1 MYAFD
6 HIAGPRG
13 WLSRIPWWVWV
24 PLGWV
29 IILLVV
35 ATPVWVSGVT
45 KFPGFD
51 QATLV
56 APTYFVAPLA
66 AIVYLTKTAEEAF
79 SHFRP
84 ALGAGAEDDIAAWQ
98 RRITSVHPRAA
109 WLWLVIGGGLMA
121 VGTYLDP
128 STPTGEMMR
137 TSGLSTVVWGILSP
151 IGFGLNLV
159 LAGLIIRQI
168 RVVTAAHRRAT
179 EIDLFRP
186 VPLHS
191 FASLTARAGVVFLF
205 LMMYSALTDPSTFDS
220 RANFAFFAAGVALAG
235 ATFLLPLIGMR
246 NRLRREKIRLR
257 DEAAARL
264 SALTAEMHAAID
276 ERRLDE
282 IGDLKT
288 SLEVLTAEQQRI
300 KKVSAWP
307 WETATLRGFLSTL
320 LVPVTIWLVTNLLGE
335 TLGF

>member
-1 MYAFD
+1 MNAFD
-6 HIAGPRG
+6 RVVGPDG
-13 WLSRIPWWVWV
+13 WLARIPWWVWV

-51 QATLV
+51 QVTLA
-56 APTYFVAPLA
+56 APAYFVGPLA
-66 AIVYLTKTAEEAF
+66 AIVYLTTTAGEAF
-79 SHFRP
+79 SRFRP
-84 ALGAGAEDDIAAWQ
+84 ALGAEAEDDIAAWQ
-98 RRITSVHPRAA
+98 RRITSVHPQAA
-109 WLWLVIGGGLMA
+109 WLSLVIGGGLLA

-128 STPTGEMMR
+128 LTPTGEMMR
-137 TSGLSTVVWGILSP
+137 TSGLTTVVWGILIP
-151 IGFGLNLV
+151 IGFGLSLV
-159 LAGLIIRQI
+159 LAGLITRQI
-168 RVVTAAHRRAT
+168 RVVTAAHSRAT

-186 VPLHS
+186 QPLHS

-205 LMMYSALTDPSTFDS
+205 LIIYSALTDPSTFES
-220 RANFAFFAAGVALAG
+220 RANFGAFAVGVVLAG
-235 ATFLLPLIGMR
+235 ATFFLPLIGMR
-246 NRLRREKIRLR
+246 NRLRQEKIRLR

-282 IGDLKT
+282 VGDLKT